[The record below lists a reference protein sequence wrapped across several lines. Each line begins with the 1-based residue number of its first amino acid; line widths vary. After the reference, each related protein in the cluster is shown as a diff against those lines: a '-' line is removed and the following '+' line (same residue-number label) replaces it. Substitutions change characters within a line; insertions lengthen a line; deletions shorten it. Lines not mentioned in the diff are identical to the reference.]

1 LKGLKSLKGLKG
13 LKSFL
18 KNPKPKIQI
27 PKPFLLFKLF
37 KPETLQTHK
46 SPTPTTQ
53 TLNPFLQMTET
64 RILGL
69 LITDRIKEAGR
80 TQMLLSKYSR
90 LIRSRLGFH
99 ELNDNVCSRS
109 GIIVLHLTGLPAEW
123 KEFEDELSQIGG
135 LEVQNMSF
143 TY

>member
-1 LKGLKSLKGLKG
+1 
-13 LKSFL
+13 
-18 KNPKPKIQI
+18 
-27 PKPFLLFKLF
+27 
-37 KPETLQTHK
+37 
-46 SPTPTTQ
+46 
-53 TLNPFLQMTET
+53 MTET

-80 TQMLLSKYSR
+80 TQLLLSKYSK

-123 KEFEDELSQIGG
+123 KQFEEELALIGG
-135 LEVQNMSF
+135 LEVQYMSF

>member
-1 LKGLKSLKGLKG
+1 
-13 LKSFL
+13 
-18 KNPKPKIQI
+18 
-27 PKPFLLFKLF
+27 
-37 KPETLQTHK
+37 
-46 SPTPTTQ
+46 
-53 TLNPFLQMTET
+53 MTET

-80 TQMLLSKYSR
+80 TQLLLSKYSK

-109 GIIVLHLTGLPAEW
+109 GIIVLHLTGLPDEW
-123 KEFEDELSQIGG
+123 KEFEDELSLIGG
-135 LEVQNMSF
+135 LEVQFMSF

>member
-1 LKGLKSLKGLKG
+1 
-13 LKSFL
+13 
-18 KNPKPKIQI
+18 
-27 PKPFLLFKLF
+27 
-37 KPETLQTHK
+37 
-46 SPTPTTQ
+46 
-53 TLNPFLQMTET
+53 MTET

-80 TQMLLSKYSR
+80 TQIVLSKYSR

-99 ELNDNVCSRS
+99 ELNENVCSRS
-109 GIIVLHLTGLPAEW
+109 GIIILHLTGSKDEW
-123 KEFEDELSQIGG
+123 KAFEIELGEILG

>member
-1 LKGLKSLKGLKG
+1 M
-13 LKSFL
+13 
-18 KNPKPKIQI
+18 I
-27 PKPFLLFKLF
+27 
-37 KPETLQTHK
+37 
-46 SPTPTTQ
+46 
-53 TLNPFLQMTET
+53 ET

-80 TQMLLSKYSR
+80 TQLLLSKYSR

-109 GIIVLHLTGLPAEW
+109 GIIVLHLTGKPDEW
-123 KEFEDELSQIGG
+123 KEFEIELSTIGG

-143 TY
+143 IY

>member
-1 LKGLKSLKGLKG
+1 
-13 LKSFL
+13 
-18 KNPKPKIQI
+18 
-27 PKPFLLFKLF
+27 
-37 KPETLQTHK
+37 
-46 SPTPTTQ
+46 
-53 TLNPFLQMTET
+53 MTET

-109 GIIVLHLTGLPAEW
+109 GIIVLHLTGLPVEW

>member
-1 LKGLKSLKGLKG
+1 
-13 LKSFL
+13 
-18 KNPKPKIQI
+18 
-27 PKPFLLFKLF
+27 
-37 KPETLQTHK
+37 
-46 SPTPTTQ
+46 
-53 TLNPFLQMTET
+53 MTET

-123 KEFEDELSQIGG
+123 NEFEEELSQIGG